1 MNKLSLVIFDMDG
14 LLLDTETI
22 SLAAWKKSFKNYN
35 INIDVEKLFFSK
47 ILGSNESSIKNTMME
62 ISNIKNEKIFYD
74 IINNQIE
81 EAFNIVKE
89 NGINIK
95 KGAEELITFLNEN
108 NIKKAV
114 ATSRIKRKVDLYLE
128 KTNLKERFDYIVCG
142 DAVKHPKPYPDLYN
156 NACDYFNADKNN
168 VIILEDSKN
177 GLLSAKNAYIE
188 KRFYVPD
195 LLLLSEEDEKELAY
209 KKFNDLIEV
218 KSYIENNFQCN

>member
-22 SLAAWKKSFKNYN
+22 SLAAWKKSFRNYN

-47 ILGSNESSIKNTMME
+47 ILGSNETSIKNTIMK
-62 ISNIKNEKIFYD
+62 ISNIDNEKIFYD
-74 IINNQIE
+74 MINNQIE
-81 EAFNIVKE
+81 ETFNIVKE
-89 NGINIK
+89 DGINIK
-95 KGAEELITFLNEN
+95 KGAEELINFLNKN
-108 NIKKAV
+108 NIKKAL
-114 ATSRIKRKVDLYLE
+114 ATSSIKRKVDLYLE
-128 KTNLKERFDYIVCG
+128 KTNLKDKFDYIVCG

-156 NACDYFNADKNN
+156 KACDFFNADKNN

-209 KKFNDLIEV
+209 KKLTHVRLNKKYKL
-218 KSYIENNFQCN
+218 S